1 MRDLFE
7 NVSKSLWS
15 LIPEGIQISGE
26 TCIYVNRMSHDL
38 RTNFTERIAQVVHGF
53 DKSCKVT
60 KRMANKSKQN
70 TPAPG
75 TVRTIGYIPPSS

>member
-15 LIPEGIQISGE
+15 LIPEGIQISEE
-26 TCIYVNRMSHDL
+26 TCIYVNRVSHDL

-53 DKSCKVT
+53 DKNCEVT

-70 TPAPG
+70 APAPG